1 MAQHF
6 YELFSTSVDQHA
18 NRIAI
23 EVQRRDG
30 LDALTYAELRE
41 MAERTAAWLAL
52 IGIAPGD
59 RCAILSDN
67 HSHWCA
73 AYLGILRRGAVAVPL
88 DTAYKASQVETL
100 LRDSGAR
107 VMFTSARFLPV
118 VLEARTAASS
128 DLRIVMLHGEHEAG
142 VSFEAMTRGRL
153 PAPPLPVCPATP
165 SDPAVTLYTSG
176 TTSDPKGVV
185 LTHANLIAERTAVFE
200 TVKVTEQ
207 DCILGVLPLFHALAQ
222 MANLLLPLSVG
233 ARVVFLE
240 SVNTTELLR
249 ALRQRGVTVFA
260 CVPQF
265 FYLIHQRV
273 ADEVGRRSAVTR
285 AVVRTMRRL
294 NTRLRGFGINLGP
307 VLFRKVHAVL
317 GGRIRFMVTGGS
329 KFDPQIGADLY
340 AMGFDILQAYGLT
353 ETSGAATLMRPGDS
367 HLETVGHPLPG
378 VDIRIGP
385 AEAGD
390 EHETDGEVLIRGP
403 VVMQGYFNRPD
414 ATAAA
419 LKDGWLHTGDLG
431 RIDAAGRLLITGR
444 RKELIVL
451 QLGQEHL
458 PGRDRS
464 GLSHITLREG
474 DLRPRPQPSGRAGR
488 RAALCRRRPEPGSAA
503 RAQGGQRRR
512 PDAIRDGRRSGAPSA
527 SQAGARLRNLDGS
540 AAAHHDWED
549 SAVRSGASGAGCDRE
564 TRIAWRAGG
573 LE

>member
-30 LDALTYAELRE
+30 LDQLTYAELRE

-88 DTAYKASQVETL
+88 DTAYKASQVATL

-118 VLEARTAASS
+118 VLEARAAAPG

-200 TVKVTEQ
+200 TVTVTGQ

-249 ALRQRGVTVFA
+249 ALGERGVTVFA

-285 AVVRTMRRL
+285 AVFRAMRRL
-294 NTRLRGFGINLGP
+294 NSRLRGFGINLGP
-307 VLFRKVHAVL
+307 VLFRQ
-317 GGRIRFMVTGGS
+317 G
-329 KFDPQIGADLY
+329 PC
-340 AMGFDILQAYGLT
+340 
-353 ETSGAATLMRPGDS
+353 RPGRPYPV
-367 HLETVGHPLPG
+367 HGHRWLEV
-378 VDIRIGP
+378 RP
-385 AEAGD
+385 AD
-390 EHETDGEVLIRGP
+390 
-403 VVMQGYFNRPD
+403 
-414 ATAAA
+414 
-419 LKDGWLHTGDLG
+419 
-431 RIDAAGRLLITGR
+431 
-444 RKELIVL
+444 
-451 QLGQEHL
+451 
-458 PGRDRS
+458 
-464 GLSHITLREG
+464 
-474 DLRPRPQPSGRAGR
+474 
-488 RAALCRRRPEPGSAA
+488 RRRPLCHGVRHPPGVRPHGDIGGRHADAA
-503 RAQGGQRRR
+503 R
-512 PDAIRDGRRSGAPSA
+512 
-527 SQAGARLRNLDGS
+527 
-540 AAAHHDWED
+540 
-549 SAVRSGASGAGCDRE
+549 
-564 TRIAWRAGG
+564 
-573 LE
+573 